1 SRVAL
6 ALARQRLM
14 TATFPHYVVK
24 GDNASDGRANPARGF
39 KYKTVPHI
47 TLKSIAHNVALD
59 PIFEKHQKILDE
71 RLADLNRALGH
82 VTPELRARL
91 RQKLLEKA
99 KTQGRRAITEADR
112 RRWLLP
118 EGEWRE
124 WEVPFDTD
132 PDWPEPLRDALVAYR
147 QAWRAKMD
155 EVNATIAASAEQ
167 VELVDQPEVEKG
179 VVRVSGPFTVEAV
192 MPIELS
198 DGGEPGFGGAPEVE
212 LATFDAGDVAN
223 AEAFVDKILR
233 LLAQDGVRFPD
244 NRTMKFTRL
253 QRIEGAVAL
262 HGEGEWTNGEG
273 GVRNVVVSIGPE
285 HGPVTA
291 YQVEEALRE
300 ANRRGADD
308 IVFAGFS

>member
-71 RLADLNRALGH
+71 RLADLNRALGY

-91 RQKLLEKA
+91 KQKLLEKE
-99 KTQGRRAITEADR
+99 KTHGKRAITEADR

-132 PDWPEPLRDALVAYR
+132 PDWPEPLRDALAAYR
-147 QAWRAKMD
+147 QPWRAKMD
-155 EVNATIAASAEQ
+155 RANPTTAASAQ
-167 VELVDQPEVEKG
+167 QAGLRDHPEV
-179 VVRVSGPFTVEAV
+179 
-192 MPIELS
+192 
-198 DGGEPGFGGAPEVE
+198 
-212 LATFDAGDVAN
+212 AT
-223 AEAFVDKILR
+223 
-233 LLAQDGVRFPD
+233 
-244 NRTMKFTRL
+244 
-253 QRIEGAVAL
+253 
-262 HGEGEWTNGEG
+262 G
-273 GVRNVVVSIGPE
+273 GVR
-285 HGPVTA
+285 
-291 YQVEEALRE
+291 
-300 ANRRGADD
+300 
-308 IVFAGFS
+308 